1 MDWKVEIVVVLTF
14 LAVTGTIFG
23 VGQYYAGRARVSRRL
38 TVTGPQ
44 ARSLTS
50 SASGI
55 GNLVTDTFTED
66 RFGVDSTMRQKLR
79 KELLRAGYFGAN
91 AVRYYVFARYATV
104 VLLPLSVYVIF
115 LVAAPGLSWYLQFF
129 VVSVAAGLAI
139 ILPDAYLSRRQG
151 ALMHQYRLIFPDLLD
166 LLMVCMSAGLSI
178 EAAISRVRE
187 HVDKRSTALALNLE
201 LLGAE
206 MRAGRST
213 IEVLNALAERLGIDE
228 AQSFVAVLRHS
239 LELGGDVVDSLRMFS
254 DEMRDKRVL
263 RAEETANKLPVK
275 IVLPLSLGIFPVILM
290 IVMLP
295 VVLKL
300 LKIAHSV

>member
-1 MDWKVEIVVVLTF
+1 MDLRVDIVVALAF

-38 TVTGPQ
+38 TVGGPQ
-44 ARSLTS
+44 SRSLTRTG
-50 SASGI
+50 SGI
-55 GNLVTDTFTED
+55 GALVTETFTED
-66 RFGVDSTMRQKLR
+66 RFGVDTTLRQKLR
-79 KELLRAGYFGAN
+79 KELLRAGYFGVN

-104 VLLPLSVYVIF
+104 VLLPLSVYFIF
-115 LVAAPGLSWYLQFF
+115 LAVAPSLSWLLQLF
-129 VVSVAAGLAI
+129 VVSVAAGLGI
-139 ILPDAYLSRRQG
+139 ILPDAYVSRRQG
-151 ALMHQYRLIFPDLLD
+151 ALMHEYRLIFPDLLD
-166 LLMVCMSAGLSI
+166 LLIVCMSAGLSI
-178 EAAISRVRE
+178 EASISRVRE
-187 HVDKRSTALALNLE
+187 HVDKRSVALALNLE

-228 AQSFVAVLRHS
+228 AASFVAVLRHS

-254 DEMRDKRVL
+254 DEMREKRVL
-263 RAEETANKLPVK
+263 RAEEKANSLPVK

-295 VVLKL
+295 VVMKL
-300 LKIAHSV
+300 LKIAHSL